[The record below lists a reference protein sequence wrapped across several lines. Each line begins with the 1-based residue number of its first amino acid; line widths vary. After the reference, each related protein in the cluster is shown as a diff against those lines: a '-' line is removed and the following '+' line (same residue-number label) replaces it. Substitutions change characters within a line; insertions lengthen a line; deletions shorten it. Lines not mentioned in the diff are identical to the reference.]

1 MTVQRF
7 SSRLQRLDSSFLTP
21 RLTGAQGYD
30 RIAGYFSS
38 SILEVAGEELE
49 RVAGAV
55 RIICNSDLDP
65 RDVLSAQAAQAAM
78 RREWCA
84 AEPEK
89 LGEVAKGRFG
99 RLFRFLRSGKLL
111 VKVLPNDRFGLIH
124 GKAGVIALADGS
136 RIAFLGSV
144 NESVSAWRLNYE
156 LVWEDDSPEAV
167 EWVQAEFDA
176 LWNSP
181 DAVPLA
187 DFVIE
192 DIERLSRREVIGT
205 VAEWRIEP
213 EPSAPIIESP
223 VYRREVGLWE
233 HQKFF
238 VKTAFEA
245 HLSPHG
251 ARFVLAD
258 QVGLGKTL
266 QLAMAA
272 ELMALS
278 GDRPVLVLAPKPLI
292 WQWQD
297 ELHNLLDMPSAVWN
311 GKQWVDENGIEYPN
325 TGPEAI
331 RNCPR
336 WVGIVSTGLITRRS
350 EISDWLAATQFECV
364 ILDEAHR
371 ARRRNITI
379 GHEYDRPEPNNLL
392 RFIQRISSST
402 KSLLLA
408 TATPVQLHPVEAW
421 DLLDA
426 LSRGAE
432 KVLGGASSRW
442 RNAQAAIELVM
453 GERPLPDDDLEM
465 WEWLRNP
472 FPPATE
478 GNDYTIL
485 RRSLGLGDEQAIAP
499 GSRFQNLSPADR
511 SRMRRMFRA
520 YVEEHNPFIR
530 HIIRR
535 TRAYLEETINPET
548 GEPYLKPVRVRLHG
562 EGKDD
567 ALRLPL
573 FLQDAYHHAEEFCQL
588 LAQRMN
594 SGFLKTLLLR
604 RVGSTIEAGRITA
617 EKMLGTWGEVEDFDD
632 EDDETPEIEGKSLTA
647 SERIALEKFVRALEA
662 NREDDPKCER
672 VVRLLRDDGW
682 LEKGCIIF
690 SQYFDSVWWLAGH
703 LTTELPGEKIG
714 IYAGA
719 QRSGIMQDGI
729 FTATSRETIKEMVR
743 RHELRLLLGTDAA
756 SEGLNLQ
763 RLGTLI
769 NLDLPWNPSRL
780 EQRKGRIQRIG
791 QARDEV
797 DIFNMRYLDSVED
810 RVHDLLS
817 ERLEAIS
824 TMFGQLPDILEDVWI
839 DIAIG
844 EIEKARQTID
854 AVPEKHPFDRRYQS
868 SVEKVN
874 WETCAKV
881 LDSNDRKKH
890 LSRGWR

>member
-1 MTVQRF
+1 MPINRF
-7 SSRLQRLDSSFLTP
+7 SSRLQRLDKSFLTP
-21 RLTGAQGYD
+21 RLTGALSYD

-38 SILEVAGEELE
+38 SILEVAGEALE
-49 RVAGAV
+49 TVSGQV

-65 RDVLSAQAAQAAM
+65 QDVITAQTAQAAM

-84 AEPEK
+84 TEPENM
-89 LGEVAKGRFG
+89 GESAKGRFG
-99 RLFRFLRSGKLL
+99 RLAQFIRTGKLQ

-124 GKAGVIALADGS
+124 GKAGVITLPDGTQTS
-136 RIAFLGSV
+136 FLGSV

-156 LVWEDDSPEAV
+156 LAWEDDSPEAV
-167 EWVQAEFDA
+167 AWVQAEFDA
-176 LWNSP
+176 LWNCP
-181 DAVPLA
+181 DAVWLA
-187 DFVIE
+187 DFVVE
-192 DIERLSRREVIGT
+192 DIERISRREIIGT
-205 VAEWRIEP
+205 VADWRKHP
-213 EPSAPIIESP
+213 DPSAPIIESP

-245 HLSPHG
+245 HLNNG
-251 ARFVLAD
+251 ARFILAD

-266 QLAMAA
+266 QLAMSA
-272 ELMALS
+272 ELMALA
-278 GDRPVLVLAPKPLI
+278 GDKPVLILAPKPLL

-297 ELHNLLDMPSAVWN
+297 ELQNLLDMPSAVWN

-325 TGPEAI
+325 SGPEAI

-350 EISDWLAATQFECV
+350 EVSEWLASTQFECV

-371 ARRRNITI
+371 ARRKNINI

-392 RFIQRISSST
+392 RFIQQISSST
-402 KSLLLA
+402 KSMLLA

-426 LSRGAE
+426 LSRGTDT
-432 KVLGGASSRW
+432 VLGGPSSRW
-442 RNAQAAIELVM
+442 HNAQAAVEMVM
-453 GERPLPDDDLEM
+453 GEQSLPDDDLEM

-472 FPPATE
+472 LPPAAE

-485 RRSLGLGDEQAIAP
+485 RRSLALGDDKCIAP
-499 GSRFQNLSPADR
+499 GSKYQDLSPADKN
-511 SRMRRMFRA
+511 RMRRMFGS
-520 YVEEHNPFIR
+520 YIEEHNPFIR

-535 TRAYLEETINPET
+535 TREYLETTINPET
-548 GEPYLKPVRVRLHG
+548 GESFLKPVRVKLHG
-562 EGKDD
+562 EDRED
-567 ALRLPL
+567 AIRLPL
-573 FLQDAYHHAEEFCQL
+573 FLQDAYHYAEEFCRL

-604 RVGSTIEAGRITA
+604 RVGSTIIAGKITA
-617 EKMLGTWGEVEDFDD
+617 ERMLGTWAEVDDLDED
-632 EDDETPEIEGKSLTA
+632 DDETPEIEGKSLTT
-647 SERIALEKFVRALEA
+647 SERIALEKFVKALES
-662 NREDDPKCER
+662 NKEDDPKCDK
-672 VVRLLRDDGW
+672 VIRLLRDDGW
-682 LEKGCIIF
+682 LEMGCIVF
-690 SQYFDSVWWLAGH
+690 SQFFDSIWWLAGK
-703 LTTELPGEKIG
+703 LTAQLPGEKIG

-719 QRSGIMQDGI
+719 QKSGIMQDGI
-729 FTATSRETIKEMVR
+729 FTATPRETIKEMVR
-743 RHELRLLLGTDAA
+743 CHELRVLLGTDAA

-791 QARDEV
+791 QVRDEV
-797 DIFNMRYLDSVED
+797 DIFNMRYVDSVED

-817 ERLEAIS
+817 SRLESI
-824 TMFGQLPDILEDVWI
+824 TNMFGQLPDILEDVWI

-844 EIEKARQTID
+844 EIEKAHQTID
-854 AVPEKHPFDRRYQS
+854 AVPVKHPFEIRYHKID
-868 SVEKVN
+868 KVS
-874 WETCAKV
+874 WETCATV

-890 LSRGWR
+890 LSRGWK